1 VNMKVTVCSPVVA
14 PPRPDEGLK
23 NRCGKKSKGADPAEF
38 QEIWQNSGEF
48 QFSCM
53 VDAQWNLQ
61 TPITGHFDRFIRRFG
76 Q

>member
-1 VNMKVTVCSPVVA
+1 V
-14 PPRPDEGLK
+14 
-23 NRCGKKSKGADPAEF
+23 GKKSKGADPAEF